1 MPFCKDTPINYYITC
16 SKGYYSYSYCSSSSV
31 VSHGAFFGL
40 PSEIMQHPTAAY
52 GKSKVPRRK
61 HGKKSRRAIVKENDD
76 ETKQST
82 DGDGVEKKGKSEKA
96 SKKDAITNKDGTE
109 NASKKNAVL
118 VKRPPIIYHPPPEVY
133 HRPDIV
139 VHRAPIVIH
148 RAPLVYH
155 QAPVIVH
162 RPAVVYHQPAVIFH
176 QPPPMVHQPMFTSHD
191 TFTSHNTL
199 SLGGSTTQKVGD
211 FEGPPPEMYATR
223 KGEVPKDVKGGYIA
237 LFTISLIP

>member
-1 MPFCKDTPINYYITC
+1 MT
-16 SKGYYSYSYCSSSSV
+16 
-31 VSHGAFFGL
+31 
-40 PSEIMQHPTAAY
+40 HPTTAY
-52 GKSKVPRRK
+52 GKSKVPRKRK
-61 HGKKSRRAIVKENDD
+61 HHQKHRRDIPKEKS
-76 ETKQST
+76 
-82 DGDGVEKKGKSEKA
+82 
-96 SKKDAITNKDGTE
+96 SKKNTIINQDKTE
-109 NASKKNAVL
+109 KASKKNAVL

-162 RPAVVYHQPAVIFH
+162 RPAVVYHQPAVVFH

-191 TFTSHNTL
+191 TFTPHDTL

-211 FEGPPPEMYATR
+211 FEGPPPEAFATR
-223 KGEVPKDVKGGYIA
+223 KGEVPKNVKGNYIV
-237 LFTISLIP
+237 LC